1 MLSMRDKVPDYLLGK
16 IPLISTVT
24 FAALFSVFFFI
35 AVVPSSNIYRHQLDL
50 AQLLDFFLLVYGL
63 SLLTVILSRRL
74 MYACRKWVGERFGRF
89 LLWNA
94 AEILL
99 VSAGYMAL
107 TVLGAKRGVLDLGD
121 DSQYVLSAVR
131 TLIYCL
137 MSMGI
142 PYLISGMFFAIR
154 DKDQTIRMI
163 HYGNVVSDEEF
174 PSHEEQKIT
183 LFDNNGVM
191 KLSINAASLY
201 FIESDDNYIKVW
213 YTDSENMLKQYMLRC
228 KLKTVEES
236 FRDSDLIRCHRKY
249 IVNMSKVRVLSKE
262 KTGYL
267 LKMDSELIDPIPISK
282 TYEEAVL
289 ARFNARE
296 GGLSAPLG

>member
-1 MLSMRDKVPDYLLGK
+1 MLSVREKVPDYLLER

-35 AVVPSSNIYRHQLDL
+35 AVVPSSNLYFHQLDL
-50 AQLLDFFLLVYGL
+50 IQVLNFSLLVYGL
-63 SLLTVILSRRL
+63 SLLIVILSRRL
-74 MYACRKWVGERFGRF
+74 MYACRAWVGERFGRYLF
-89 LLWNA
+89 WNV

-99 VSAGYMAL
+99 VAAGYVTL
-107 TVLGAKRGVLDLGD
+107 TVIGSKKGLLELEKPQLI
-121 DSQYVLSAVR
+121 LSAVR
-131 TLIYCL
+131 TVVYCL

-142 PYLISGMFFAIR
+142 PYLIAGMFFAIR

-163 HYGNVVSDEEF
+163 NYGNVVSDEEF

-213 YTDSENMLKQYMLRC
+213 YTDSENVLKQYMLRF

-249 IVNMSKVRVLSKE
+249 IVNLSKLQDIT
-262 KTGYL
+262 KGKNGYL
-267 LKMDSELIDPIPISK
+267 LRLDRELIDPIPVSK

-289 ARFNARE
+289 ARFNARK
-296 GGLSAPLG
+296 GSLSAPLG